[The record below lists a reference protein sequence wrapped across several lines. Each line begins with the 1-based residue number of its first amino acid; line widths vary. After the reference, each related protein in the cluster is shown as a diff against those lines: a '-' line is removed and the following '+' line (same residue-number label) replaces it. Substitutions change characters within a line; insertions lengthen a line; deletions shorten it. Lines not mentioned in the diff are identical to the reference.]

1 MARVDVLMPQMG
13 ESIAEGTLSK
23 WLKKLGD
30 EVKRD
35 EPLFEISTDKV
46 DAEIPAPSAGVLAE
60 VKVQEGQ
67 PGPVQTLVAVIE
79 TDKAAAVAGAPATA
93 AAPAAPPVAAAQRA
107 PAAPGGTAVSPPPTT
122 APARPLP
129 PSPAPVGKGGD
140 GTETAEERLR
150 RRSTPLVRKIAAE
163 HQLDISTIPGTG
175 FAGRV
180 TKQDVLGFIETGARA
195 PATAPVP
202 RPPSPVP
209 STGPVVHPTVDPWPG
224 DRVEPF
230 SKIRKI
236 TADHMI
242 MSRRTSAHVTS
253 FFEVDYSRVAELRR
267 KHKAA
272 YAERGVNLTYLAFIV
287 KTCAENLRTHPVVNA
302 AVSGDNIIYRRDVN
316 IGIAVALDWGL
327 IVPVV
332 KRADELS
339 LGGLA
344 RAINDLG
351 ERARTSPRERSS
363 HAQGAHRGAGAR
375 APDQRGRLPRHPAG
389 IVSVRRRT
397 WPADLAVPQ
406 RQGPAALHGVLRK
419 PDRNVAPGPGVAAAR
434 GDQARET
441 AAEPRDLRT
450 GCVGAVDRGFPRHS
464 HRGVG
469 ERDGGANDRR
479 GRGDLGGGP
488 GGARDSV
495 RPRPVRRG
503 VRAGDRPGAPPPLH
517 ALRARGEP
525 QSRRRARRAL
535 RAGAG
540 GVVPA
545 IAAGLDR
552 AGGCLRRAL
561 TCIAIRRRRTG
572 NIRRPKWRA
581 GRTRRV
587 WPRSP

>member
-60 VKVQEGQ
+60 IKVQEGQ
-67 PGPVQTLVAVIE
+67 TVPVQTLVAVIE
-79 TDKAAAVAGAPATA
+79 TDKSASTTA
-93 AAPAAPPVAAAQRA
+93 APSAAAQRA
-107 PAAPGGTAVSPPPTT
+107 PAASGAAVASSPPAPKP
-122 APARPLP
+122 APAATSPVPPR
-129 PSPAPVGKGGD
+129 PSPSAPVVPKGD
-140 GTETAEERLR
+140 GAETAEERLR
-150 RRSTPLVRKIAAE
+150 RKSTPLVRKIAAE
-163 HQLDISTIPGTG
+163 HQVDISTIPGTG

-180 TKQDVLGFIETGARA
+180 TKQDILGFIERGA
-195 PATAPVP
+195 PAPTAPGP
-202 RPPSPVP
+202 RLPAPAP
-209 STGPVVHPTVDPWPG
+209 TGPVQHPVVEPWPG

-287 KTCAENLRTHPVVNA
+287 QTCAENLRTHPVVNA

-351 ERARTSPRERSS
+351 ERARTKKLLPDEI
-363 HAQGAHRGAGAR
+363 QRGTFTITNPGVFGSYAGA
-375 APDQRGRLPRHPAG
+375 PIINQ
-389 IVSVRRRT
+389 
-397 WPADLAVPQ
+397 PQ
-406 RQGPAALHGVLRK
+406 
-419 PDRNVAPGPGVAAAR
+419 VAILG
-434 GDQARET
+434 
-441 AAEPRDLRT
+441 
-450 GCVGAVDRGFPRHS
+450 VGAIEKRPKVVTLP
-464 HRGVG
+464 
-469 ERDGGANDRR
+469 DGTD
-479 GRGDLGGGP
+479 
-488 GGARDSV
+488 
-495 RPRPVRRG
+495 
-503 VRAGDRPGAPPPLH
+503 
-517 ALRARGEP
+517 
-525 QSRRRARRAL
+525 
-535 RAGAG
+535 
-540 GVVPA
+540 
-545 IAAGLDR
+545 
-552 AGGCLRRAL
+552 
-561 TCIAIRRRRTG
+561 TIAIRTMGLLSMSYDHRVVDGADADRFLADV
-572 NIRRPKWRA
+572 KRA
-581 GRTRRV
+581 LEDFPEGAI
-587 WPRSP
+587 